1 MGRESRFKKD
11 LDAKPVLGKSL
22 KKFFSRS
29 FFFTSKAFSLSKVNK
44 GEAAIAESKKNC
56 FYISKDSLYFQLKVR
71 QLKGSII

>member
-1 MGRESRFKKD
+1 MGRESRLKKD

-22 KKFFSRS
+22 KKFFSRR
-29 FFFTSKAFSLSKVNK
+29 FFLTSKAFSLSKVNK
-44 GEAAIAESKKNC
+44 GYSGEQKNC